1 MSDLN
6 GLKSE
11 CTNSKLTHALTKLS
25 EVSIIIN
32 GKSKVSSSI
41 TIPYTNFASK

>member
-1 MSDLN
+1 MTDLN

-11 CTNSKLTHALTKLS
+11 CTNNKLTNALTKLS

-41 TIPYTNFASK
+41 SIPYSNFA